1 MTLGLRKAVAVAILA
16 VTASFLPSAGAT
28 AAEPG
33 AGARAAPGNYCLTNT
48 WNTPE
53 VRTRPCDG
61 FDRGQHWTIDGDM
74 VRLTY
79 APDYCLANTWNTPE
93 VRTRPCD
100 KFDRGQHWTVNGTQI
115 GLTYA
120 SGYCL
125 ANTWNTPEVRT
136 RPCDGFDRGQH
147 WTINGTQISLTYA

>member
-1 MTLGLRKAVAVAILA
+1 MTLGLRNAVAVAILA

-33 AGARAAPGNYCLTNT
+33 THARAAGAYCLANT

-53 VRTRPCDG
+53 VRTRQCNSL
-61 FDRGQHWTIDGDM
+61 DRGQYWTVDGDM
-74 VRLTY
+74 IKLTY

-93 VRTRPCD
+93 VRTRRCD
-100 KFDRGQHWTVNGTQI
+100 IDRGQHWTVRGQQI
-115 GLTYA
+115 SLTHA

-125 ANTWNTPEVRT
+125 ANTWNTPEVRI
-136 RPCDGFDRGQH
+136 RPCDSFDRGQH
-147 WTINGTQISLTYA
+147 WTINGRQISLTYA